1 MTQEPPDLKSLF
13 HDFCEYFDSKLIWKK
28 RGKTWTRLVLDFFSN
43 KAQRMGYRHTPNY
56 MSMDQVWWSQS
67 GDIEL
72 ALQHEIQVRHVP
84 ELFEKKGLPQ
94 EVRQLIDIKALRKI
108 LMVYV
113 SEPDEKTLM
122 SNLIVWLQT
131 HRLKIL
137 SPKTEE
143 YMVIVGRALT
153 KQKRRVIHFRCHLLY
168 YSGHKISEPLE
179 YDLAQAS

>member
-1 MTQEPPDLKSLF
+1 
-13 HDFCEYFDSKLIWKK
+13 
-28 RGKTWTRLVLDFFSN
+28 
-43 KAQRMGYRHTPNY
+43 
-56 MSMDQVWWSQS
+56 MSMDQVWWSQF

-84 ELFEKKGLPQ
+84 ELFEKRGLPQ

-108 LMVYV
+108 LIVYV
-113 SEPDEKTLM
+113 SEPDERILI
-122 SNLIVWLQT
+122 SNLVTWLRG

-137 SPKTEE
+137 SPGAEQ

-168 YSGHKISEPLE
+168 YHGGKISEPLE
-179 YDLAQAS
+179 CDLAQAS